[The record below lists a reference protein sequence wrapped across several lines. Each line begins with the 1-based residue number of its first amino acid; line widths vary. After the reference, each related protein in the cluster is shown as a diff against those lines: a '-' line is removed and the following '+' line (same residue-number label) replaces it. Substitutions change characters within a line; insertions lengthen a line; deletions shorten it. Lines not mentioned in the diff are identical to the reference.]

1 MEELLSKIYDKVV
14 FYEQES
20 ITLGRELD
28 VLVDESLKPLENVK
42 TETEIEDIK
51 ELIYNAVYSAEKDGF
66 YMGVHFAAKLFAEIM
81 GGVKENRGN
90 KEKCR

>member
-14 FYEQES
+14 FDEQES
-20 ITLGRELD
+20 ITLGRKLD

-81 GGVKENRGN
+81 GGVKENRDYT
-90 KEKCR
+90 EKCR